1 MWTFSTGTCAVI
13 WKKKKSIQ
21 RNRKIAPDKEVFSR
35 HLSYL
40 ALVFTTVTTWAQ
52 QQSLMNKRYFVL
64 LQSSSL
70 ARLHQS
76 TSVWW
81 RHHSP
86 NVWDCLYC
94 TSDLVENAFIAIHPR
109 DRRILGL
116 CNKIQY
122 QLHQLFMVH
131 LRSRGRLCYFRS
143 TNLSL
148 HPWIHLGSGNS
159 IFWFMRSRFWLC
171 LE

>member
-1 MWTFSTGTCAVI
+1 MKYGHFRQVCVRWFGKI
-13 WKKKKSIQ
+13 KNIQ
-21 RNRKIAPDKEVFSR
+21 RNRKIAPDAEVFSR

-64 LQSSSL
+64 LQNSCL
-70 ARLHQS
+70 ARLYES
-76 TSVWW
+76 TSVRW

-94 TSDLVENAFIAIHPR
+94 TSDLVENASTVIHPR

-116 CNKIQY
+116 CNKIQLVSVTQPLY
-122 QLHQLFMVH
+122 GPGH
-131 LRSRGRLCYFRS
+131 LYYFRS